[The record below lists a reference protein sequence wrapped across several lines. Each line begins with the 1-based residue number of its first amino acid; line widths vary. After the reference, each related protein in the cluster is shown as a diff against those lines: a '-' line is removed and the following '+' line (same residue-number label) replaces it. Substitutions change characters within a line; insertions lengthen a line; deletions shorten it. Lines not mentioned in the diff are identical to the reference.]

1 MSGADLVGLVLA
13 EYYYSGDEIKE
24 NEMSGTCST
33 YRGEMYGRL
42 WWGNLEETDRQ
53 KTQPQMEDSTKMDPK
68 ETEWE
73 GVGSI
78 HLIRRWIV
86 FGCCGHGTEL

>member
-53 KTQPQMEDSTKMDPK
+53 KTQP
-68 ETEWE
+68 
-73 GVGSI
+73 
-78 HLIRRWIV
+78 
-86 FGCCGHGTEL
+86 